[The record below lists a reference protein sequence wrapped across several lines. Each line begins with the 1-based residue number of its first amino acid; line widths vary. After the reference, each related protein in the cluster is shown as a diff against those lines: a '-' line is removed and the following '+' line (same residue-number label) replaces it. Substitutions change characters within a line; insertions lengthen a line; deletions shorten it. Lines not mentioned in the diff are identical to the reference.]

1 MATLYS
7 TEGAKQNDPTPKNLL
22 DADTTQAS
30 VVYSSAQYVATAA
43 ETSSD
48 TVRMMKIPEGYTPIG
63 QSFVLYSD
71 GVAGTTCTATVG
83 TETDPNSIIANGKDI
98 NSAGTF
104 FSALAADAGADTQ
117 TPVTTTADEWIV
129 VDFATLTGTLTA
141 AKVIN
146 VSGMF
151 AKA

>member
-7 TEGAKQNDPTPKNLL
+7 TEGTKENNPVAKNLL
-22 DADTTQAS
+22 DADTAQAS
-30 VVYSSAQYVATAA
+30 VVYSNAQYVTTGS
-43 ETSSD
+43 ETSAD
-48 TVRMMKIPEGYTPIG
+48 TVYMIKIPEGYTPIG

-71 GVAGTTCTATVG
+71 GVNGTTCTATVG
-83 TETDPNSIIANGKDI
+83 TVSDPNSIIANGKDI

-117 TPVTTTADEWIV
+117 TPVTTTADGWIV
-129 VDFATLTGTLTA
+129 VDFATLTGTLDA
-141 AKVIN
+141 SKVIN
-146 VSGMF
+146 LSGMF